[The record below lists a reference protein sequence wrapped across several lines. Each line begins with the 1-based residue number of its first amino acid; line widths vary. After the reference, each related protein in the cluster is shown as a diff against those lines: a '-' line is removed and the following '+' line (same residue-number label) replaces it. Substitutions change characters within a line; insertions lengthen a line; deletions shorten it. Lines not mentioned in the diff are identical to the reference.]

1 MSRPRLNPFDA
12 VLGVVGFLFV
22 VTAASYCVT
31 VLRGVRPAALA
42 APQHPLDR
50 FMADHGTT
58 TLVVELVIL
67 AVATFLT
74 IAVDERG
81 GREARR
87 LLQRERERAAAA
99 TPPADEAARSP
110 ATPSDAAVPDD
121 GGPPLRPG
129 ERAP

>member
-1 MSRPRLNPFDA
+1 MSRPRTNPFDA

-31 VLRGVRPAALA
+31 VLRGVRPASLA

-81 GREARR
+81 SREVRR
-87 LLQRERERAAAA
+87 VLERERERQRAAGGAA
-99 TPPADEAARSP
+99 TPPAADEAGI
-110 ATPSDAAVPDD
+110 PDD
-121 GGPPLRPG
+121 GGPPPGTRP
-129 ERAP
+129 

>member
-1 MSRPRLNPFDA
+1 MSRPRSNPFDA

-31 VLRGVRPAALA
+31 VLRGVRPASLA

-81 GREARR
+81 GREVRR
-87 LLQRERERAAAA
+87 SLERERERAA

-110 ATPSDAAVPDD
+110 VPPRDAAVPHD
-121 GGPPLRPG
+121 GGPPLRHG
-129 ERAP
+129 EPAR

>member
-1 MSRPRLNPFDA
+1 MSRPRRNPFYA

-22 VTAASYCVT
+22 ITAASYCVT
-31 VLRGVRPAALA
+31 VLRGVRPASLA

-81 GREARR
+81 SREVRR
-87 LLQRERERAAAA
+87 LLERERERQRAAGEAA
-99 TPPADEAARSP
+99 TPPAAD
-110 ATPSDAAVPDD
+110 DAGIPDD
-121 GGPPLRPG
+121 GGPPPGTRP
-129 ERAP
+129 